1 MDGLGNYY
9 SVTWNWSTVGFH
21 SHSSTDTLVIIVY
34 LLLVLII
41 GLWAVLSHNRATVK
55 DFFLAGGN
63 LTWWLIGTSLF
74 AANTGSGHFMGLAG
88 IGASSGIAVG
98 ALEWNTILV
107 LFVLGWIFIPI
118 YIKAEV
124 VTLPEYLRKRFG
136 SIRIQLLLSV
146 LYLILHIFSR
156 ISLEICYG
164 AMFLKMVWDIDIYQ
178 IALMLLTIAGI
189 YTITGGLTAVV
200 FAEAFQAGI
209 MLLGS
214 FLLTIYTFREVGGHK
229 ELVAKYFHAIPS
241 VVSEGNWTSKPAC
254 YLPRSD
260 AFHIFRDPISGDI
273 PWPAVVFGASTLSLF
288 YGCADQVSVQRLL
301 AAKNMSHMKGG
312 CLLYGYLK
320 LLPMFFIV
328 MPGMISRV
336 LFPNHVACVVP
347 SECQKYCGAQS
358 SCSPMTYPLLV
369 VAVLP
374 TGLQGFMLSTVCAA
388 LMSSLTSV
396 FNSATTVFTMNIY
409 VWIRPMATEKEL
421 MIAGRFFVI
430 ILLAVTIAWIPV
442 MDTSHSE
449 NLFENMQVTRSY
461 LVPPV
466 TALFMLAVFCKR
478 VNEQGAFWGLI
489 FGMMI
494 GFFRLLASF
503 AYGPWTC
510 DGENTCP
517 AFICGLHYLYF
528 SLILFLASVLSI
540 LAISLIT
547 DPIPDKHL
555 YRLCWSLRNS
565 REKRVALD
573 SEIMWK
579 RLPNHLVQPDIF
591 KDSQTCLW
599 NICDM
604 YCGLEPWPDSKLT
617 PINSSEGYMEASKEQ
632 MEQSETLE
640 ETQVLDSGEEARTK
654 ELTEEKQKDAEYSNV
669 LEKPFWKKMVNV
681 SGIILV
687 LLLVVG
693 HIYYA

>member
-21 SHSSTDTLVIIVY
+21 SHNPMATMVTIFY
-34 LLLVLII
+34 LLLVLSI

-98 ALEWNTILV
+98 ALEWNSILM

-136 SIRIQLLLSV
+136 SIRIQLFLSV
-146 LYLILHIFSR
+146 LYLILHIFGR

-164 AMFLKMVWDIDIYQ
+164 AMFLKMAWDIDIYQ
-178 IALMLLTIAGI
+178 TTLMLLTIAGI

-200 FAEAFQAGI
+200 YAEAFQAGV

-214 FLLTIYTFREVGGHK
+214 SLLTMYTFSEVGGYK
-229 ELVAKYFHAIPS
+229 ELVDKYFHAIPN

-260 AFHIFRDPISGDI
+260 ALHIFRDPISGDI

-301 AAKNMSHMKGG
+301 AGKNMSHRKGG

-320 LLPMFFIV
+320 LLPMFLIV
-328 MPGMISRV
+328 IPGMISRI

-358 SCSPMTYPLLV
+358 SCSPMAYPLLV

-430 ILLAVTIAWIPV
+430 ILLAITIVWIPV
-442 MDTSHSE
+442 METSHSE
-449 NLFENMQVTRSY
+449 TLFEHMQVTRSY

-466 TALFMLAVFCKR
+466 TALFLLAVLCKR

-489 FGMMI
+489 LGMMI
-494 GFFRLLASF
+494 GFFRLLAMF
-503 AYGPWTC
+503 AYGSWTC
-510 DGENTCP
+510 NGENECP

-528 SLILFLASVLSI
+528 STILFLISVLSMLI
-540 LAISLIT
+540 ISLIT

-555 YRLCWSLRNS
+555 HRLCWSLRNS

-573 SEIMWK
+573 SGIRWK
-579 RLPNHLVQPDIF
+579 RLPSNLVHQDLL

-599 NICDM
+599 NTWDLF
-604 YCGLEPWPDSKLT
+604 CGLEPWPDSKLT
-617 PINSSEGYMEASKEQ
+617 PINSSEGNMEASKE
-632 MEQSETLE
+632 EIECSEILGDAQALDLG
-640 ETQVLDSGEEARTK
+640 ETDGK
-654 ELTEEKQKDAEYSNV
+654 MELTEKKQKDTEYSNV
-669 LEKPFWKKMVNV
+669 LEKPCWKRTVNV
-681 SGIILV
+681 IGIILV
-687 LLLVVG
+687 LLVVMG

>member
-21 SHSSTDTLVIIVY
+21 SHSSLDTMVTVFY
-34 LLLVLII
+34 LLLVLSI

-74 AANTGSGHFMGLAG
+74 AANTGSGLFMGLAG
-88 IGASSGIAVG
+88 LGASSGIAVG
-98 ALEWNTILV
+98 ALEWNTILM

-164 AMFLKMVWDIDIYQ
+164 AMFLKMVWDVDIYQ
-178 IALMLLTIAGI
+178 TALLLLTIAGI

-200 FAEAFQAGI
+200 YTEAFQAGI

-214 FLLTIYTFREVGGHK
+214 LLLTIYTFREVGGYK
-229 ELVAKYFHAIPS
+229 ELVDKYFHAVPS
-241 VVSEGNWTSKPAC
+241 VISEGNWTSKPAC

-273 PWPAVVFGASTLSLF
+273 PWPALILGASTLSLF

-301 AAKNMSHMKGG
+301 AGKNMSHMKGG

-328 MPGMISRV
+328 IPGMISRI

-358 SCSPMTYPLLV
+358 SCSPIAYPLLV

-374 TGLQGFMLSTVCAA
+374 TGLQGFVLSTVCAA
-388 LMSSLTSV
+388 FMSSLTSI

-442 MDTSHSE
+442 IETSHSE
-449 NLFENMQVTRSY
+449 VLFECIQVTRSY
-461 LVPPV
+461 LLPPV
-466 TALFMLAVFCKR
+466 TAVFLLAVLCKR
-478 VNEQGAFWGLI
+478 INEQGAFWGLI

-494 GFFRLLASF
+494 GFFRLMASF
-503 AYGPWTC
+503 AYGSWTC
-510 DGENTCP
+510 DGENNCP

-528 SLILFLASVLSI
+528 STILFLVSVLSI
-540 LAISLIT
+540 LVISLIT
-547 DPIPDKHL
+547 DPIPDRH
-555 YRLCWSLRNS
+555 
-565 REKRVALD
+565 
-573 SEIMWK
+573 
-579 RLPNHLVQPDIF
+579 
-591 KDSQTCLW
+591 
-599 NICDM
+599 
-604 YCGLEPWPDSKLT
+604 
-617 PINSSEGYMEASKEQ
+617 
-632 MEQSETLE
+632 
-640 ETQVLDSGEEARTK
+640 
-654 ELTEEKQKDAEYSNV
+654 
-669 LEKPFWKKMVNV
+669 
-681 SGIILV
+681 
-687 LLLVVG
+687 
-693 HIYYA
+693 